1 MRGASRKAPGS
12 NRRAFLRGAAG
23 VSLALPF
30 LESLPERSAWAAG
43 DDPIFS
49 LFICTACGVV
59 PERFFPDSTGP
70 LTQEGLTAAGKATS
84 QLAVHANDLLFLS
97 GIDWT
102 FPNLGDAHS
111 LGYCQVLTAS
121 EPDGSG
127 PEAKATGP
135 SADVV
140 IASHVHPD
148 LAPLTL
154 YAGDKRNAYMA
165 ERLSFTQQGTIAPAI
180 DNPYTLYLELAG
192 LVQPGGGMTPDGANA
207 ARLLLESRKSLHD
220 LVREELMALMQHPRL
235 SAEDRQR
242 LDLHFS
248 SIRDAEVT
256 MSGTGD
262 EMLNRCTA
270 AGVDV
275 TKLEA
280 LKNYAYDPYTTT
292 EETARLHLS
301 LVALA
306 FACNYRRTAT
316 LQWGDGLDRTVYRV
330 PSNERGW
337 SLSWI
342 THRGPSDSYS
352 GTPDPLA
359 AQAHA
364 EIDVVRL
371 RSFAAGLDSFKA
383 RELENRCFVM
393 WTNHFRDG
401 PAHNFNNVPHIL
413 WGNAGGYLK
422 TGEYIDVGNVTN
434 DRLLNTLITAA
445 IQDTGTTV
453 EDFGD
458 GEGGLLDAVIA

>member
-1 MRGASRKAPGS
+1 MIRRASRNRGGV

-43 DDPIFS
+43 EDPIFS

-70 LTQEGLTAAGKATS
+70 LTQQGLTAADKATRE
-84 QLAVHANDLLFLS
+84 LAVHADDLLFLS

-102 FPNLGDAHS
+102 FPNVGDAHS

-121 EPDGSG
+121 EPNGSG
-127 PEAKATGP
+127 PEATATGP

-154 YAGDKRNAYMA
+154 YAGDKRSFMA
-165 ERLSFTQQGTIAPAI
+165 ERLSFTPEGNIRAAI

-192 LVQPGGGMTPDGANA
+192 LAQSGGMTPDAANA
-207 ARLLLESRKSLHD
+207 ARLLLESRKSIHD
-220 LVREELMALMQHPRL
+220 LVREELTALMQHPRL
-235 SAEDRQR
+235 SLEDKHR
-242 LDLHFS
+242 LDLHFA

-256 MSGTGD
+256 MSDTGD

-270 AGVDV
+270 AGLDV

-280 LKNYAYDPYTTT
+280 LKDYTYDPRTTT
-292 EETARLHLS
+292 EETARLHMS

-306 FACNYRRTAT
+306 FACNHRRTAT
-316 LQWGDGLDRTVYRV
+316 LQWGDGLDRTVYEV
-330 PSNERGW
+330 PSNERDW

-342 THRGPSDSYS
+342 SHRGPSDSYS

-371 RSFAAGLDSFKA
+371 RSFAAGLDSFAA
-383 RELENRCFVM
+383 RELEDRCFVM

-401 PAHNFNNVPHIL
+401 LAHNFHNVPHIL

-422 TGEYIDVGNVTN
+422 TGQSIDVGGVTN

-458 GEGGLLDAVIA
+458 GEGGSLDAIIA

>member
-1 MRGASRKAPGS
+1 MRGASRKARGI

-23 VSLALPF
+23 VSVALPF

-43 DDPIFS
+43 EDPIFS
-49 LFICTACGVV
+49 LFICTSCGVV

-70 LTQEGLTAAGKATS
+70 LTQQQLTDAGKATS
-84 QLAVHANDLLFLS
+84 ELAVHASDLLFLS
-97 GIDWT
+97 GVDWT
-102 FPNLGDAHS
+102 FPNVGDAHS

-121 EPDGSG
+121 QPDGSG
-127 PEAKATGP
+127 PEATATGP

-148 LAPLTL
+148 LDPLTL
-154 YAGDKRNAYMA
+154 YAGNKRNGFIA
-165 ERLSFTQQGTIAPAI
+165 ERLSFTQQGTINAAI

-192 LVQPGGGMTPDGANA
+192 LIQSGGGMTPEATNA

-235 SAEDRQR
+235 SAADRQR
-242 LDLHFS
+242 LDLHFA

-262 EMLNRCTA
+262 EVLKLCTA
-270 AGVDV
+270 AGLEVS
-275 TKLEA
+275 KLEA
-280 LKNYAYDPYTTT
+280 LKTYAYDPHTTT

-316 LQWGDGLDRTVYRV
+316 LQWGDGYDNTVYQV
-330 PSNERGW
+330 PSNERDW
-337 SLSWI
+337 RFSWI

-371 RSFAAGLDSFKA
+371 RSFAAGLDSFAA
-383 RELENRCFVM
+383 RQLEDRCFVM

-401 PAHNFNNVPHIL
+401 PGHNFNNVPHIL

-422 TGEYIDVGNVTN
+422 TGQHIDVGGVTN

-445 IQDTGTTV
+445 IQDTATTV

-458 GEGGLLDAVIA
+458 GEGGLLDAIIA